1 MKERQKNLGTNL
13 KIYLAGACYNEPDE
27 GREWRENATKLLK
40 HAAEWVDSSC
50 EIINPLTFFSYSEHK
65 HKSHKQVKNFYLNKI
80 KKSDIVLV
88 NLKNSSQSC
97 GTCMEVQY
105 AVDNNIPVI
114 GFDAE
119 NAYPWIAEVD
129 CEAVFD
135 NLMETVDYIRDYYMK
150 VY

>member
-1 MKERQKNLGTNL
+1 M
-13 KIYLAGACYNEPDE
+13 
-27 GREWRENATKLLK
+27 
-40 HAAEWVDSSC
+40 
-50 EIINPLTFFSYSEHK
+50 
-65 HKSHKQVKNFYLNKI
+65 
-80 KKSDIVLV
+80 LV
-88 NLKNSSQSC
+88 NLKNSCQSC